1 MKNNDLVVIGS
12 GLSGLLTAC
21 VAAGK
26 GKKVTVLSYGAGTL
40 TIGGGIVDFIG
51 YDDNAQ
57 PVKNPLAA
65 LNEINPEHPYAKVGK
80 AVASAAF
87 NDFKKITENEGYA
100 YLGDVK
106 KNRWVPTAVG
116 SFKPT
121 CLVPKTMDTD
131 ALKSA
136 KEVLVVGVN
145 GLKDFY
151 AKLVAKNLQEFYGEA
166 KKVTFVN
173 VGLDLTNGR
182 DISCM
187 DVARYLDT
195 KEGQTE
201 FADKLKA
208 TAKPGMVL
216 IVPPVLGTKPDYKVL
231 NTLEQG
237 LSCRFVESAA
247 VPPSVTGYRLWTMM
261 TNYAKKLGVNIVE
274 KAKVVSAHVENGEC
288 VYVETEGF
296 DRKRKYYAKSFI
308 LANGGVYGGGL
319 EAQIGKMIEPI
330 FGFDIPAP
338 ADQVQWSNKDLISNK
353 KQLFALMGV
362 RVNTGLVPVDEQDTE
377 VVKNVKVV
385 GRSLAGYDFC
395 FEKSGNGVAIATA
408 YKAALSL

>member
-1 MKNNDLVVIGS
+1 MKKNILHRQLWILI
-12 GLSGLLTAC
+12 LSGLLTAC

-151 AKLVAKNLQEFYGEA
+151 AKLVAKNFTEENIIQ
-166 KKVTFVN
+166 KVLVSELSS
-173 VGLDLTNGR
+173 VH
-182 DISCM
+182 
-187 DVARYLDT
+187 T
-195 KEGQTE
+195 KELINIYP
-201 FADKLKA
+201 AKAAPDK
-208 TAKPGMVL
+208 
-216 IVPPVLGTKPDYKVL
+216 
-231 NTLEQG
+231 N
-237 LSCRFVESAA
+237 
-247 VPPSVTGYRLWTMM
+247 PSIT
-261 TNYAKKLGVNIVE
+261 
-274 KAKVVSAHVENGEC
+274 
-288 VYVETEGF
+288 
-296 DRKRKYYAKSFI
+296 
-308 LANGGVYGGGL
+308 
-319 EAQIGKMIEPI
+319 
-330 FGFDIPAP
+330 
-338 ADQVQWSNKDLISNK
+338 DLI
-353 KQLFALMGV
+353 
-362 RVNTGLVPVDEQDTE
+362 
-377 VVKNVKVV
+377 
-385 GRSLAGYDFC
+385 
-395 FEKSGNGVAIATA
+395 
-408 YKAALSL
+408 